1 MAKLRKGLYK
11 LYLYSDYYY
20 HYHTLFILDEF
31 QNYFYYRKNIIYF
44 GDNRKVK
51 RLRIDKVENI
61 EYIKLWD

>member
-44 GDNRKVK
+44 GDNRKDTEEK
-51 RLRIDKVENI
+51 YINLINLLRL
-61 EYIKLWD
+61 Y